1 MPLLA
6 QGHEKSTLAIITIF
20 PVILFYGLAYP
31 LLLTLIPLIL
41 LIFIGHLYFYRDPD
55 RKVETDPQLVISPAD
70 GKIFEIDELKGI
82 IRIRMSLLD
91 VHVNRAP
98 VSGNIEGIKK
108 QKGKHWPFFSFLYRG
123 TIENARQT
131 IHINNPNG
139 DFLVVQI
146 VGIFARRCTSYVTI
160 GDEIKQ
166 GERLGMLHY
175 GSEVDIHY
183 PPEQFEIL
191 VKKNMKTIAGKT
203 PLAKLRVNI
212 TYC

>member
-6 QGHEKSTLAIITIF
+6 QGHEKGTLVIITSF

-31 LLLTLIPLIL
+31 LLLTFIPLIL
-41 LIFIGHLYFYRDPD
+41 MGIIGHLFFFRDPD
-55 RKVETDPQLVISPAD
+55 REVEIDPQLIISPAD

-82 IRIRMSLLD
+82 IRIRMSLLN

-98 VSGNIEGIKK
+98 VSGKIEGIKK
-108 QKGKHWPFFSFLYRG
+108 QQGKHWPFLSFLYRG

-131 IHINNPNG
+131 IHIINPNG

-146 VGIFARRCTSYVTI
+146 VGIFARRCTSYVTT
-160 GDEIKQ
+160 GDQIQQ

-183 PPEQFEIL
+183 PPEKFEIL
-191 VKKNMKTIAGKT
+191 VRKNMKTIAGKT
-203 PLAKLRVNI
+203 PLAKFRLKSA
-212 TYC
+212 